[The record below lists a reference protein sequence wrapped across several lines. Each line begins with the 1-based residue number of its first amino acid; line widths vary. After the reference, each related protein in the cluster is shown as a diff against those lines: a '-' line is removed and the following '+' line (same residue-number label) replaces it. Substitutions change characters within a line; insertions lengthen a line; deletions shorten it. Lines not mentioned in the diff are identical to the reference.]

1 MQDLVE
7 NPQVVPIQSI
17 PTIEQKTTAVPISIP
32 ISADVINQALEAFT
46 KYRYKLYC
54 QRIFHVNWLNLVA
67 LTSPE

>member
-32 ISADVINQALEAFT
+32 ISADVINQALEALT
-46 KYRYKLYC
+46 AQGKPILGATGKKY
-54 QRIFHVNWLNLVA
+54 A
-67 LTSPE
+67 LKI